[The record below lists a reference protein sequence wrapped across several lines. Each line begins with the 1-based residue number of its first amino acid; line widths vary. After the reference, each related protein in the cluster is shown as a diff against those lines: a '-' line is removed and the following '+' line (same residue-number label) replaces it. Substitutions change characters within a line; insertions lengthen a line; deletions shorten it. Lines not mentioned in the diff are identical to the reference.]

1 MAQHTHTTANPF
13 GSEGIG
19 ITLTEDNGRI
29 TGASLCQGTANPLN
43 LFHPSIDAACE
54 IFNRPNR
61 IATPMLRRN
70 GQLQPISMEQ
80 AVDVIAEA
88 VHRVR
93 SEQNAML
100 VSPHHTNELM
110 YAYQKIARC
119 GMDTSAVGALR
130 YADAHPILNIDK
142 NDIVPLHELLEAK
155 HIYLLD
161 ADLEHHHPIMY
172 QLIERIKREHNTPV
186 TLISNRPQ
194 PADLSLADSLMAVRD
209 PRALFRAL
217 NRHLLQS
224 DQASGIFIGG
234 VAKGFEPY
242 RQQLLALEPSQLL
255 HEAGLSE
262 DQLYTFA
269 RVFMGISKTVVVLS
283 EHNCPAATLAEV
295 RNLMLLTERQAKPST
310 GLIYLKSTCNS
321 QGVFDMGLLPTHG
334 PGGIDLTQAE
344 NRQRLQ
350 SAWGHEIHIP
360 SPTPLLETLNGGQ
373 LQNIFVMGE
382 NPMLDMPEI
391 GKHLMHSSFIC
402 VQSLFENETTAMA
415 HLVLPMNFGIE
426 VGGSYTSSFRT
437 VQSFGVARPAPIDWN
452 DYRFAHLLGK
462 ALGVD
467 CPQRPIDVFLE
478 MAELLPTGCKGPGRH
493 WFTWID

>member
-70 GQLQPISMEQ
+70 GQLQPISKEH

-88 VHRVR
+88 VHWVR
-93 SEQNAML
+93 PEQNAML

-119 GMDTSAVGALR
+119 GMATSAVGSLR

-161 ADLEHHHPIMY
+161 AEIERNHPVMY
-172 QLIERIKREHNTPV
+172 QLIERIKRERNTPI

-194 PADLSLADSLMAVRD
+194 PTDLSLADSLMAVRD
-209 PRALFRAL
+209 YRPLFRAI
-217 NRHLLQS
+217 NRHLI
-224 DQASGIFIGG
+224 DTGQATGIFVGG
-234 VAKGFEPY
+234 VAKGYEPY
-242 RQQLLALEPSQLL
+242 SQQLQALQPSQLL
-255 HEAGLSE
+255 NEAGLTD
-262 DQLYTFA
+262 DQLHTFA

-283 EHNCPAATLAEV
+283 EHSCPAATLAEV
-295 RNLMLLTERQAKPST
+295 RNLMLLTERQAKPSS
-310 GLIYLKSTCNS
+310 GLIYLKSACNS
-321 QGVFDMGLLPTHG
+321 QGVFDMGLQPTLG
-334 PGGIDLTQAE
+334 PGGIDLTQNE
-344 NRQRLQ
+344 QRQRLQ
-350 SAWGHEIHIP
+350 SIWGREIPVP
-360 SPTPLLETLNGGQ
+360 SPTPLLQTLNSGQ
-373 LQNIFVMGE
+373 FQNIFLMGE
-382 NPMLDMPEI
+382 NPMRDMPELC
-391 GKHLMHSSFIC
+391 KQLKNSKFVC

-452 DYRFAHLLGK
+452 DYRFTHLLAK